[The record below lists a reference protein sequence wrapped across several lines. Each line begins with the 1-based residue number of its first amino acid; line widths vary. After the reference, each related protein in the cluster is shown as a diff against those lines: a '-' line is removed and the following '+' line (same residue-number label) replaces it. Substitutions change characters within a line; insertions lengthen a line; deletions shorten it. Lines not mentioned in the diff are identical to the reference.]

1 MAEDHEIA
9 GSNPAYPI
17 VIIMKKFDYKAL
29 DAVLAKDKRVKKMI
43 QLVGKHKFVL
53 DLGCFSGYMIQ
64 KFIENENKAW
74 GTDTNK
80 DFLIHCRKKG
90 LEVFN
95 ADCERQLPFD
105 TSSFDVVVA
114 GELIEHIYDTDKFLE
129 ECNRVLRPGGELIIS
144 TPNMG
149 FWKHRLKLLLG
160 LNMPFEYGGDAG
172 FFIGHIRYF
181 NLASF
186 KRAIS
191 GHGFSLERVETSYY
205 FSGNDGN
212 SFLNIFIPNIFKN
225 HGFHIIAVLKKE

>member
-1 MAEDHEIA
+1 MD
-9 GSNPAYPI
+9 
-17 VIIMKKFDYKAL
+17 KFDYKSL
-29 DAVLAKDKRVKKMI
+29 DAVLAKDIRVKKMI
-43 QLVGKHKFVL
+43 ELVGTGKEVL
-53 DLGCFSGYMIQ
+53 DLGCFSGYMMKQ
-64 KFIENENKAW
+64 FIKNGNKTI

-80 DFLIHCRKKG
+80 MFIKHCQDDG
-90 LEVFN
+90 LNVFYI
-95 ADCERQLPFD
+95 DSEKRLPFAN
-105 TSSFDVVVA
+105 SSFDVVVA
-114 GELIEHIYDTDKFLE
+114 GELIEHIYDTNKFLE
-129 ECNRVLRPGGELIIS
+129 ECNRILRPGGELIIS

-191 GHGFSLERVETSYY
+191 GHGFSLNRVETSYY
-205 FSGNDGN
+205 FSGNEGN

>member
-1 MAEDHEIA
+1 MD
-9 GSNPAYPI
+9 
-17 VIIMKKFDYKAL
+17 KFDYKTL
-29 DAVLAKDKRVKKMI
+29 DAVLAKDIRVKKMI
-43 QLVGKHKFVL
+43 ELVGTGKRVL
-53 DLGCFSGYMIQ
+53 DLGCFSGYVMEKLIQ
-64 KFIENENKAW
+64 NKNIVEGGDSNSKFV
-74 GTDTNK
+74 
-80 DFLIHCRKKG
+80 IHCVRKG
-90 LEVFN
+90 LDVSFC
-95 ADCERQLPFD
+95 DCERRLSFD
-105 TSSFDVVVA
+105 TSSFDVVIA
-114 GELIEHIYDTDKFLE
+114 GELIEHIYDTDKFLD
-129 ECNRVLRPGGELIIS
+129 ECNRVLKSGGELIIT

-160 LNMPFEYGGDAG
+160 LNMPFEYGRDAG

-191 GHGFSLERVETSYY
+191 GHGFSLKRVETSYY